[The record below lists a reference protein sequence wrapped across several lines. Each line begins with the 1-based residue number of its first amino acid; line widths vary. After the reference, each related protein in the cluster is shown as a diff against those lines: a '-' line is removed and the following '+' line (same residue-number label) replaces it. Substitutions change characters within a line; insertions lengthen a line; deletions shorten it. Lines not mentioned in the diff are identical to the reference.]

1 MSRAAIPGNKNSVFK
16 EAYRQVC
23 AYVFPRKKLLAFT
36 KKKKTRFE
44 NIEDI
49 EILRF
54 LELGYEIKMVKLSQI
69 SKSVDTK
76 SDVKKILNLIN

>member
-1 MSRAAIPGNKNSVFK
+1 MCLCFS
-16 EAYRQVC
+16 
-23 AYVFPRKKLLAFT
+23 KKKIASIYK

-44 NIEDI
+44 DIEDI

-54 LELGYEIKMVKLSQI
+54 LELGYEIRMVKLSQI

-76 SDVKKILNLIN
+76 SDVRKILNLIN